1 MNLETALW
9 MLPGLVI
16 GLTVHECAHAW
27 SASLLGDGFA
37 RRQGRVSFNPL
48 RHLSPLGTLVIF
60 LGLPFGWGKPVLVNI
75 YNFKRPRWDYFL
87 SSLAGPA
94 ANVVMVGLCLAI
106 MLWTRYSFR
115 FGDEGVSAMERAHL
129 LLAFIA
135 IINVV
140 LATLNLIPI
149 PPLDGSKI
157 WSCIFPGVKPMQRP
171 RTTWVF
177 LIVLVAL
184 IYTDSLNPAIEF
196 TVERARRLFPQ
207 SEAETFAKQW
217 MSGTV
222 ALKTGQWAEA
232 ETSLTDAL
240 AVHAESPE
248 CLFGRAFAR
257 AQLRNWQGALDDMS
271 QAVELRA
278 DAEFYAY
285 RATILRKLG
294 RTAEA
299 VADAATAERLRET
312 APDPKVPEE

>member
-1 MNLETALW
+1 MNLETAIWLF
-9 MLPGLVI
+9 PGLLI
-16 GLTVHECAHAW
+16 GVTVHEFAHAW
-27 SASLLGDGFA
+27 SASLLGDDFA
-37 RRQGRVSFNPL
+37 RRQGRVSLNPL
-48 RHLSPLGTLVIF
+48 RHLSPLGTLMIF
-60 LGLPFGWGKPVLVNI
+60 IAPFGWGRPVPVNL
-75 YNFKRPRWDYFL
+75 YNFKHPRRDYL
-87 SSLAGPA
+87 LCSLAGPA
-94 ANVVMVGLCLAI
+94 ANVIMVGLCLAI
-106 MLWTRYSFR
+106 MQWTRYSFR

-207 SEAETFAKQW
+207 SEAETFAKRW
-217 MSGTV
+217 MDGTV

-232 ETSLTDAL
+232 ETSFTEAL

-257 AQLRNWQGALDDMS
+257 AQLGNWPGALDDMN
-271 QAVELRA
+271 QAIELRP

-299 VADAATAERLRET
+299 VADAATAEQLRQA
-312 APDPKVPEE
+312 APEPEADGQ